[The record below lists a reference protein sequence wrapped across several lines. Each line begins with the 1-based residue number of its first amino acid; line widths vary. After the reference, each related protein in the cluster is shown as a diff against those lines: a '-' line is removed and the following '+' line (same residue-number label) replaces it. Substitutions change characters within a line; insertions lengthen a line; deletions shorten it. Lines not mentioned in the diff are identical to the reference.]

1 MHGKIVECYA
11 EEKIDVTGRYNGK
24 YILLSAFFMNNPGEF
39 EGMEEATLKDLAFL
53 SRSSRES
60 DKVGP
65 DGCVSTV

>member
-1 MHGKIVECYA
+1 MLIKAY
-11 EEKIDVTGRYNGK
+11 
-24 YILLSAFFMNNPGEF
+24 EF

-65 DGCVSTV
+65 DGCVSTVWSKGRC